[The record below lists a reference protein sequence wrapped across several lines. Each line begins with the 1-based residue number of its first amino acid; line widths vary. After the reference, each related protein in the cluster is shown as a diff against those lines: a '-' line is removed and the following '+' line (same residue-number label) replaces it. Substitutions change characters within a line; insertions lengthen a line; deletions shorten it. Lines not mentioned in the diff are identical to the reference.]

1 MASPLL
7 ASTARHQAL
16 GIAIL
21 RVITGI
27 TFTAHGYQ
35 KVFVYGMAGVQ
46 DAFTKMGAPMPMI
59 TGPLIACLEFLGGI
73 ALVVGLL
80 TRLVALGFALD
91 MLGAIFLVRLAN
103 GFFLPKGYEFEL
115 MLLAASMALMFGGPG
130 ALSIDSLI
138 AAKSTSTNR

>member
-59 TGPLIACLEFLGGI
+59 TCVISGSAPC
-73 ALVVGLL
+73 
-80 TRLVALGFALD
+80 T
-91 MLGAIFLVRLAN
+91 LAKT
-103 GFFLPKGYEFEL
+103 F
-115 MLLAASMALMFGGPG
+115 
-130 ALSIDSLI
+130 
-138 AAKSTSTNR
+138 